1 MYKAVGHCRVS
12 KGDTNEIKNSL
23 ASQKSEIL
31 KLSKRFELKE
41 DEIRWFIEEEARSSY
56 QDRADWEKFD
66 EIIEFACTT
75 KGIKYFFSYNQERF
89 CRNKDKS
96 VFYKKALRKRK
107 IQIRYVSGD
116 IEDPDS
122 IEGFMLESTNEMNAE
137 LYSRKI
143 GLDTLRGCKE
153 NAQTRDPKTGYT
165 YKNGG
170 SAPFWLKAKKVAIG
184 KDSFGEDI
192 KKTIWV
198 ENDTVHT
205 AKINGKLIS
214 KTLYE
219 WGRYYFIELRLNRK
233 LGIDRARDILNE
245 LEIPAPRG
253 KYWTSTCLYEAEK
266 NESLIG
272 VGIYNKR
279 KYARQGGGREKDKAQ
294 WIIVENAHPA
304 LLTKEE
310 FEALKQLRTAKKKK
324 NGSVTKYQ
332 SNKEHLLSG
341 YSDRF
346 TCASCGGKIISSGD
360 VYVCGKYNVNGTK
373 GCGSSSF
380 SVNAEWLEN
389 KVVDEIIKL
398 FDEENLEQF
407 YFDALKI
414 MKKNNSQK
422 LDIEK
427 VKRDIKAKETAQ
439 YNLIKSLS
447 MMSDCPVLASKQ
459 ITKEIEELA
468 KKVQELN
475 DELVKATQQKNL
487 KPPTLKEFKKHMAT
501 TKLLFT
507 GSDMNKKQEILWIF
521 VKSITLNP
529 IEREVT
535 LTLYKNP
542 FFMFMEDLKNAKN
555 KVEGVFTPSTKMVAG
570 AGFEPTTFGL

>member
-12 KGDTNEIKNSL
+12 LGNADEIKNSL
-23 ASQKSEIL
+23 ASQKREIL
-31 KLSKRFELKE
+31 RLAERIGVKE
-41 DEIRWFIEEEARSSY
+41 DEIKWFIEEEARSSY
-56 QDRADWEKFD
+56 QDRANWAIFD
-66 EIIEFACTT
+66 ETIKFACTT

-96 VFYKKALRKRK
+96 SYYKKLLRKMN
-107 IQIRYVSGD
+107 IQLRFVSGD
-116 IEDPDS
+116 IEDPES
-122 IEGFMLESTNEMNAE
+122 IDGFVLDTTSEMTAE

-153 NAQTRDPKTGYT
+153 NAQTREPKTGYT

-170 SAPFWLKAKKVAIG
+170 SAPFWLKAKKISIG
-184 KDSFGEDI
+184 KDSLGEDI

-198 ENDTVHT
+198 ENDAIHT

-253 KYWTSTCLYEAEK
+253 KYWTSTCLYESER

-279 KYARQGGGREKDKAQ
+279 KYAQQGGGREKDKSQ

-332 SNKEHLLSG
+332 SNKEHLLAG

-346 TCASCGGKIISSGD
+346 TCTSCGGKIISSGN
-360 VYVCGKYNVNGTK
+360 VYVCGKYNVNGKK
-373 GCGSSSF
+373 GCGASSF
-380 SVNAEWLEN
+380 SVSADWLEN
-389 KVVDEIIKL
+389 KVCEEILKL
-398 FDEENLEQF
+398 FDEDNLEQF

-414 MKKNNSQK
+414 MKKNDSYK
-422 LDIEK
+422 IDIDK
-427 VKRDIKAKETAQ
+427 VKKDIKAKENAR

-447 MMSDCPVLASKQ
+447 LMSDCNVLVIKDIS
-459 ITKEIEELA
+459 KEIEDLA
-468 KKVQELN
+468 RKIESLN
-475 DELVKATQQKNL
+475 EELVNATKQKNTKL
-487 KPPTLKEFKKHMAT
+487 PTLKEFKKHMAT
-501 TKLLFT
+501 TKLMFT

-555 KVEGVFTPSTKMVAG
+555 KVEGVFSPSTKMVAG

>member
-1 MYKAVGHCRVS
+1 MRLAERLGIKEY
-12 KGDTNEIKNSL
+12 EIK
-23 ASQKSEIL
+23 
-31 KLSKRFELKE
+31 
-41 DEIRWFIEEEARSSY
+41 WFVEEEARSSFSE
-56 QDRADWEKFD
+56 RADWSKFN
-66 EIIEFACTT
+66 EAIEFACKT
-75 KGIKYFFSYNQERF
+75 KSIKYFLSFNQERF

-96 VFYKKALRKRK
+96 AFYKKALRRRN

-116 IEDPDS
+116 VEDPDS
-122 IEGFMLESTNEMNAE
+122 LEGYILENTNEMTSE

-198 ENDTVHT
+198 ENDAIHT

-332 SNKEHLLSG
+332 SNKEHLLAG

-346 TCASCGGKIISSGD
+346 TCTSCGGKIISSGD
-360 VYVCGKYNVNGTK
+360 VYVCGKYNVNGKK

-389 KVVDEIIKL
+389 KVCEEILKL
-398 FDEENLEQF
+398 FDEDNLEQF
-407 YFDALKI
+407 YIDAIKL
-414 MKKNNSQK
+414 MKKKDSQK

-427 VKRDIKAKETAQ
+427 VKRDIKAKENAR

-447 MMSDCPVLASKQ
+447 LMNDCNVLVIND
-459 ITKEIEELA
+459 ITKEIEDLA
-468 KKVQELN
+468 RKIESLN
-475 DELVKATQQKNL
+475 DELVKATRQKNT

-501 TKLLFT
+501 TKLLFI
-507 GSDMNKKQEILWIF
+507 GSEMAKKQEILWIF

-542 FFMFMEDLKNAKN
+542 FWVFMEDLKIVKN
-555 KVEGVFTPSTKMVAG
+555 KVEGVFSPSTKMVAG

>member
-12 KGDTNEIKNSL
+12 LGNADEIKNSL
-23 ASQKSEIL
+23 ESQKTEIL
-31 KLSKRFELKE
+31 RLAERLRIKE
-41 DEIRWFIEEEARSSY
+41 DEIKWFAEEEARSSFSE
-56 QDRADWEKFD
+56 RADWSKFN
-66 EIIEFACTT
+66 EAIEFACKT
-75 KGIKYFFSYNQERF
+75 KSIKYFLSFNQERF
-89 CRNKDKS
+89 CRNREKS
-96 VFYKKALRKRK
+96 LFYKKNLRNAN
-107 IQIRYVSGD
+107 IQLRFVSGD
-116 IEDPDS
+116 VEDPES
-122 IEGFMLESTNEMNAE
+122 ISGFMIDSTGEMFAE
-137 LYSRKI
+137 LYSRKVSV
-143 GLDTLRGCKE
+143 DTLRGCKE
-153 NAQTRDPKTGYT
+153 NAQTRDPKTGYA

-184 KDSFGEDI
+184 KDNTGEDI

-205 AKINGKLIS
+205 AKINGKTVP

-219 WGRYYFIELRLNRK
+219 WGRYYFLELRINRK

-253 KYWTSTCLYEAEK
+253 KYWTSTCLYEAER

-279 KYARQGGGREKDKAQ
+279 KYAQQGGGREKDKSQ

-310 FEALKQLRTAKKKK
+310 FEALKQLRTAKQKK

-346 TCASCGGKIISSGD
+346 TCTSCGGKIISSGD
-360 VYVCGKYNVNGTK
+360 VYVCGKYNVNGKK
-373 GCGSSSF
+373 GCGASSF
-380 SVNAEWLEN
+380 SVNAEWIEN
-389 KVVDEIIKL
+389 KVCEEILKL
-398 FDEENLEQF
+398 FDEDNLEQF
-407 YFDALKI
+407 YIDALKM
-414 MKKNNSQK
+414 MKKNDSYK
-422 LDIEK
+422 IDIDK
-427 VKRDIKAKETAQ
+427 VKKDIKAKENAK

-447 MMSDCPVLASKQ
+447 LMSDCNALVIKD
-459 ITKEIEELA
+459 ITKEIEDLA
-468 KKVQELN
+468 RKIESLN
-475 DELVKATQQKNL
+475 DELEKATKQKST

-507 GSDMNKKQEILWIF
+507 GSEMGKKQEILWIF

-542 FFMFMEDLKNAKN
+542 FWVFMEDLKIVKN
-555 KVEGVFTPSTKMVAG
+555 KVEGVFLPSTKMVAG

>member
-1 MYKAVGHCRVS
+1 MYKAIAHCRVS
-12 KGDTNEIKNSL
+12 LGNADEIKNSL
-23 ASQKSEIL
+23 ASQKSEISRL
-31 KLSKRFELKE
+31 GEKLGLNKE
-41 DEIRWFIEEEARSSY
+41 EIKWFIEEEARSSFSE
-56 QDRADWEKFD
+56 RADWSIFD
-66 EIIEFACTT
+66 EAIEFACTT
-75 KGIKYFFSYNQERF
+75 KGIKYFLDFSQERF
-89 CRNKDKS
+89 CRNREKS
-96 VFYKKALRKRK
+96 LFYKKTLRNAN
-107 IQIRYVSGD
+107 IQLRFVSGD
-116 IEDPDS
+116 VADPES
-122 IEGFMLESTNEMNAE
+122 LSGFMLDSTSEMLAE
-137 LYSRKI
+137 LYSRKVSI
-143 GLDTLRGCKE
+143 DTLRGCKE

-170 SAPFWLKAKKVAIG
+170 SAPFWLKAKKVVIG
-184 KDSFGEDI
+184 KDSLGEDI

-205 AKINGKLIS
+205 AKINGKLVS
-214 KTLYE
+214 KTMFE
-219 WGRYYFIELRLNRK
+219 WARYYFVELRINRK
-233 LGIDRARDILNE
+233 LGIDKARDILNE
-245 LEIPAPRG
+245 LEISAPRG
-253 KYWTSTCLYEAEK
+253 KEWTSTCLYEAER
-266 NESLIG
+266 NESLTG

-279 KYARQGGGREKDKAQ
+279 KYAQQGGGRIKNKEQ
-294 WIIVENAHPA
+294 WVIIENAHPA

-310 FEALKQLRTAKKKK
+310 FETLKQLREAKRKK

-346 TCASCGGKIISSGD
+346 TCTSCGGKIISSGD
-360 VYVCGKYNVNGTK
+360 VYVCGKYNVNGKK

-427 VKRDIKAKETAQ
+427 VKRDIKAKENAQ
-439 YNLIKSLS
+439 YNLLKSLS
-447 MMSDCPVLASKQ
+447 LMNNCNALATKK
-459 ITKEIEELA
+459 ITEEIEELA

-475 DELVKATQQKNL
+475 EELVKATQQKNL

-501 TKLLFT
+501 TKLMFT

-521 VKSITLNP
+521 VRSITLNP
-529 IEREVT
+529 IEKEVT

-555 KVEGVFTPSTKMVAG
+555 NAEGVFTPSTKMVAG